1 MHLMSS
7 QLLRHGL
14 ETDHKTDC
22 LYKNLRLLKM
32 NSCLQKGLW
41 DEYTGAMP
49 IGSACSSGHTRKERA
64 RLRKTMEDSYDSDD
78 DWFEAYVKREIEMAE
93 AAKKKAKEKPVEKK
107 EKPVEQ
113 KLLPSYSAW

>member
-1 MHLMSS
+1 MNS
-7 QLLRHGL
+7 QLLKRDL
-14 ETDHKTDC
+14 ETGHKTDC
-22 LYKNLRLLKM
+22 LNKNPRLLKM

-64 RLRKTMEDSYDSDD
+64 RLRKTMEDGYDSDD
-78 DWFEAYVKREIEMAE
+78 GWFEAYVKREIEMNE
-93 AAKKKAKEKPVEKK
+93 ATKKKAKEKPIVKK
-107 EKPVEQ
+107 EKAVEH